1 MKKII
6 FFAAILGAFAFIA
19 PNNPLTKKER
29 KEAIQLLKSTEK
41 DLLQEVKGLSEAQL
55 KYKPAPDRWSVE
67 ECVIHI
73 ATTEQMLWQMTD
85 AGIKQPANPEK
96 RSEIKMTDDQIVQGV
111 EDRSQ
116 KRQASDNLKPE
127 NSTFKS
133 ANEALESLKSSRS
146 KLTNYVKTTQD
157 DLRNHVLTLPF
168 GSVDT
173 YQMILF
179 IAAHGVRHTKQ
190 IREVKADAGFPK
202 N

>member
-1 MKKII
+1 MKKIA
-6 FFAAILGAFAFIA
+6 FFVVILAAFAFIT

-29 KEAIQLLKSTEK
+29 KEAIQLLNSTEK

-73 ATTEQMLWQMTD
+73 ATTEQLLWQATD

-96 RSEIKMTDDQIVQGV
+96 RSEIKMTDEDVVKGIG
-111 EDRSQ
+111 DRST
-116 KRQASDNLKPE
+116 KRQTSDNLKPE

-133 ANEALESLKSSRS
+133 MNEALESLKSSRE
-146 KLTNYVKTTQD
+146 KLTDYIKSTPD
-157 DLRNHVLTLPF
+157 DLRNHVLTMPF
-168 GSVDT
+168 GSIDA
-173 YQMILF
+173 YQMFLF
-179 IAAHGVRHTKQ
+179 IAAHNTRHTLQ
-190 IREVKADAGFPK
+190 IKEVKADAGFPK

>member
-1 MKKII
+1 MKKTV
-6 FFAAILGAFAFIA
+6 FFAVVLTAFAFIA

-29 KEAIQLLKSTEK
+29 KDAIQLLKSTEN

-73 ATTEQMLWQMTD
+73 ATTEQMLWQATD

-96 RSEIKMTDDQIVQGV
+96 RSEIKMTDEQIVKGV

-116 KRQASDNLKPE
+116 KRQTSDNLKPE
-127 NSTFKS
+127 NSPFKS
-133 ANEALESLKSSRS
+133 MNEALESLKSSRE
-146 KLTNYVKTTQD
+146 KLTGYVKSTPE
-157 DLRNHVLTLPF
+157 DLRSHVLAMPF
-168 GSVDT
+168 GSLDS

-179 IAAHGVRHTKQ
+179 IAAHNARHTLQ

-202 N
+202 S